1 MRKIVL
7 PGDIIAENP
16 LRLDHTIVEN
26 GKTCSTVT
34 GIYDDEKN
42 TFIPMEG
49 LWYPTPGEKIV
60 GIVEEAKLNTDV
72 IGLNA
77 PYKGLVISKFS
88 ETSMVNGDIIEAVV
102 KELDKTGTVILS
114 RPRVLFGGK
123 VIAIK
128 SSKVPRLLGKQDTMI
143 RQITEKTKSSI
154 SVGMNGLIWIKGGDS
169 DLATTAIMRIQDES
183 HIPGL
188 TERIAK
194 MLETP
199 SKE

>member
-1 MRKIVL
+1 M
-7 PGDIIAENP
+7 
-16 LRLDHTIVEN
+16 
-26 GKTCSTVT
+26 
-34 GIYDDEKN
+34 
-42 TFIPMEG
+42 
-49 LWYPTPGEKIV
+49 
-60 GIVEEAKLNTDV
+60 EEAKLNTDV

-77 PYKGLVISKFS
+77 PYKGLIISKFS
-88 ETSMVNGDIIEAVV
+88 ETSVVNGDIIEAVV

-128 SSKVPRLLGKQDTMI
+128 PSKVPRLLGKQDTMI
-143 RQITEKTKSSI
+143 RQITEKTKASI

-169 DLATTAIMRIQDES
+169 DIATKAIMRIQDES

-188 TERIAK
+188 TERIAQ